1 MGLRLLLILILVGC
15 NDYNSEREPIPL
27 SLYMDLPVEN
37 GYYVYDYPNEL
48 VNSYTSVRY
57 NTDEITRVFWTSSDS
72 FTIEHEG
79 YPIKQPII
87 NYSTYSDNNGN
98 GKQLVY
104 LYQNHIGDTLDIIGC
119 VDETCKMI
127 EFIVE

>member
-72 FTIEHEG
+72 FTIENQG

-87 NYSTYSDNNGN
+87 NFSTYSDNNGN